1 MTDRV
6 STVPRN
12 SYYGDDLY
20 SWDMR
25 VSRYFQFKERYTLNL
40 MVDAFNLLNRPNVDE
55 VTSVYGAA
63 VFCAS
68 QVPGRYKDAGTH
80 ATQTQPSRSTPAQGH
95 RHARRFD
102 LGPVP
107 APPVPSANF
116 GSPRTMLNPRQFQ
129 FAAKFSF

>member
-1 MTDRV
+1 
-6 STVPRN
+6 
-12 SYYGDDLY
+12 
-20 SWDMR
+20 
-25 VSRYFQFKERYTLNL
+25 

-55 VTSVYGAA
+55 VTSVYDAA
-63 VFCAS
+63 VFCGP
-68 QVPGRYKDAGTH
+68 VPGRYNDAATH
-80 ATQTQPSRSTPAQGH
+80 ATQAAAIAFDTGTGPPTCPA
-95 RHARRFD
+95 AID